1 MYFHLQFIP
10 KKEKNENKNKAFR
23 IQYTYI
29 MIQKEEARGE
39 SCTQIKQEKER
50 KGDIVYTL

>member
-39 SCTQIKQEKER
+39 SCTQIKKEKEK
-50 KGDIVYTL
+50 KGDIAYTL